1 MTASRV
7 SVPAAALFV
16 TQSLEGSKDIPVGY
30 AEGFVRIRPDGSN
43 RGSYVE
49 GIDSL
54 DTTKALL
61 ERLEWE
67 EADRASLPTG
77 ACHPDSRVT
86 YYKAMLPSDLVA
98 RTGIIAL
105 RDATG
110 EVEVIEGK
118 HGLELTMQAS
128 KELPQT
134 TEVWAITGP
143 LEGSEQPGLWSWYP
157 GPIGVFATSR
167 HKELLA
173 KWRNKGKSSL
183 TGPELEELAALPVKL
198 CQA

>member
-1 MTASRV
+1 MTFRV
-7 SVPAAALFV
+7 SAPAAALNV
-16 TQSLEGSKDIPVGY
+16 TESLEGVSKDIPVGY
-30 AEGFVRIRPDGSN
+30 SEGFVRIRPDGTN

-49 GIDSL
+49 GFDSL
-54 DTTKALL
+54 DATKVLL
-61 ERLEWE
+61 ERLDWTV
-67 EADRASLPTG
+67 ADRASLPAG
-77 ACHPDSRVT
+77 ACHPDPRVT
-86 YYKAMLPSDLVA
+86 YYKAELPDGYVA

-118 HGLELTMQAS
+118 HGLELTMLAPN
-128 KELPQT
+128 KLPQT

-157 GPIGVFATSR
+157 GPIGVFATPR

-173 KWRNKGKSSL
+173 KWRSEGRSSL

-198 CQA
+198 RQS